1 MNSKPL
7 DKIFILIV
15 SLLVIGGF
23 FFFTSASL
31 GLLAQSDGASFKRV
45 FISQILIGL
54 CLGLA
59 TMFTLSRVNY
69 KSIRRYSFAIF
80 LIGCILAALVFVPGI
95 GFMHGGAKRW
105 IDLRFM
111 TFQPS
116 EFLKLGFVLF
126 FSSWLVSIK
135 EEINTFRGGTIPLL
149 VFLAIPAALLI
160 AEPDTGTFGVI
171 AIAGLGMFL
180 VAGGRLWHIICI
192 VVFSVI
198 GLYALVQ
205 FVPHYHYLEHRITT
219 LLNPD
224 EDPTGTGY
232 QINQSL
238 LAVGSGEM
246 FGRGFGQSIQK
257 FNFLPEST
265 NDSIFA
271 VIAEEFGFL
280 GSASL
285 VLLFLFFCLRG
296 FRIANHS
303 PDQYG
308 KLVAVG
314 LVLLIVSQS
323 YINISSMV
331 GIFPLTGVPLIFISH
346 GGTALLFAL
355 AEVGIILNISR
366 WQKVEK

>member
-1 MNSKPL
+1 MSKPL

-31 GLLAQSDGASFKRV
+31 GLLAHDAGASFKSV
-45 FISQILIGL
+45 FVSQVLIGL

-59 TMFTLSRVNY
+59 AMFTLSRVNY
-69 KSIRRYSFAIF
+69 KTIRRYSLAIF
-80 LIGCILAALVFVPGI
+80 LLGCLLAVLVFVPGI

-105 IDLRFM
+105 IDLRFT

-116 EFLKLGFVLF
+116 EFLKLGFVLYF
-126 FSSWLVSIK
+126 ASWLATTK
-135 EEINTFRGGTIPLL
+135 DEINTLRGGTVPFLF
-149 VFLAIPAALLI
+149 FLAIPAALLV

-171 AIAGLGMFL
+171 AIAGFGMFL
-180 VAGGRLWHIICI
+180 SAGGRLMHIILI
-192 VVFSVI
+192 VALGVA
-198 GLYALVQ
+198 GLYSLVQ
-205 FVPHYHYLEHRITT
+205 FVPHYHYLEHRVTT

-224 EDPTGTGY
+224 EDPTGSGY

-271 VIAEEFGFL
+271 VISEEFGFL
-280 GSASL
+280 GSAGL
-285 VLLFLFFCLRG
+285 VLLFLFFALRG

-308 KLVAVG
+308 MLVAVG
-314 LVLLIVSQS
+314 LVLLIISQS